1 MDQTET
7 FVSYLASTN
16 EAEFQALY
24 TFAVDALTFSNKI
37 HIYHWSCDKGFDHT
51 HFQEV
56 YEIIRDFADELVEI
70 TLATGT
76 EFKINSKSYIF
87 SDEIYNKENA
97 LRKLRAFIDA
107 VEKLSEQ
114 FKSKVALNN
123 LMSDTVQKLEKE
135 YGLLLKFN

>member
-1 MDQTET
+1 MVT
-7 FVSYLASTN
+7 L
-16 EAEFQALY
+16 QAP
-24 TFAVDALTFSNKI
+24 KI
-37 HIYHWSCDKGFDHT
+37 MTLEQCLEYIA
-51 HFQEV
+51 Q
-56 YEIIRDFADELVEI
+56 DELVEI

-135 YGLLLKFN
+135 YGLILKFN